1 VAKALA
7 LGAGQTD
14 DVIALTVGEWAS
26 ELVEMETVFDSY
38 MEQTIAE
45 MRAAG
50 LQEKAKCF
58 KL

>member
-1 VAKALA
+1 
-7 LGAGQTD
+7 
-14 DVIALTVGEWAS
+14 VIALTVGEWAA

-45 MRAAG
+45 MRAAD
-50 LQEKAKCF
+50 LQEKAKRF